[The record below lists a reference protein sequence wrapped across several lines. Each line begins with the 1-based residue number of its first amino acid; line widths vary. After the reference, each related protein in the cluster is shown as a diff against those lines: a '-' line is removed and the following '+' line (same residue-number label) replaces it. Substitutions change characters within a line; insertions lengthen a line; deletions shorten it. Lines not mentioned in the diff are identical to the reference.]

1 MPTITPTVGK
11 DLVDTLSQTLVKD
24 YYAAIIEFI
33 CNSYDEDAEVV
44 NLTYDSLEDK
54 LIIEDDGQG
63 MNKEG
68 VENFYRL
75 GDSTKLENPVSPK
88 GRRRIGKF
96 GIATVL
102 LEYLGKTYALETWQD
117 GKKIT
122 VNETFSKTEPVSYV
136 ESLDDITSHG
146 TRITIRELN
155 FDKTNFSLKRFLEKL
170 QWEIPAVPDF
180 NVYVDNEYVKKRG
193 FVTYASEYLVEEK
206 IDGHLLHGIIYFKR
220 LKSKQA
226 TMPGIL
232 LYVDNRSV
240 GDSAE
245 FRLIDIDERLEG
257 RTLGIINADF
267 LRDSITLDKSR
278 FQETDPR
285 FLQTKEAILRVLRSI
300 DNDLDV
306 GESKM
311 AYYRKDDEYKK
322 AISIL
327 ESAENIL
334 NQKLSKDSDSS
345 YYSLKLDFGEKAG
358 PIASLNKKESTI
370 YLNAENPMLVR
381 LSGRPSEAL
390 LQKMFLTFAIH
401 ALSSNEIRG
410 HLDELIEI
418 DRMTIGEAERI
429 FGNYNPFADIVRKH
443 HSGITTLPVDKIPFN
458 RYRLYSTTEIAD
470 LSGRDKSTIRYLITS
485 GVLKE
490 KIITSYVSKEKR
502 LPRYMQRDIVPVLKQ
517 IQNYKSAISIADSK
531 YETRHVVLEE
541 PKQSF
546 IDEQLG
552 EYASEF
558 PGLINVGIN
567 HPFYFVPNGK
577 IRKFRAFIKK
587 KGLLK

>member
-122 VNETFSKTEPVSYV
+122 VNETFGKTEPLSVV
-136 ESLDDITSHG
+136 ESLDDIASHG

-180 NVYVDNEYVKKRG
+180 NVYVNNEYVRKRG
-193 FVTYASEYLVEEK
+193 FVTYAAEYLVEEK

-240 GDSAE
+240 GDPAE

-300 DNDLDV
+300 DHDLDV
-306 GESKM
+306 GESVR
-311 AYYRKDDEYKK
+311 AYYRKDIQYKK

-345 YYSLKLDFGEKAG
+345 YYSLKLDFGERSG
-358 PIASLNKKESTI
+358 PIASLNKRESSI
-370 YLNAENPMLVR
+370 YINAENPMLVR
-381 LSGRPSEAL
+381 ASGRSSEAL

-401 ALSSNEIRG
+401 ALSNHEIRG
-410 HLDELIEI
+410 HLDDLIEV
-418 DRMTIGEAERI
+418 DRMIIGGAKRI
-429 FGNYNPFADIVRKH
+429 FGTYNPFSDILRKH
-443 HSGITTLPVDKIPFN
+443 HRGITTVPVDTIPFN

-470 LSGRDKSTIRYLITS
+470 LSGRDRSTIRYLITS

-490 KIITSYVSKEKR
+490 KIIPSDAKEKR
-502 LPRYMQRDIVPVLKQ
+502 LPRYMRGDIVPVLKQ
-517 IQNYKSAISIADSK
+517 IEGYKSAISIADSK
-531 YETRHVVLEE
+531 YGTRHVILEE
-541 PKQSF
+541 PKPSF
-546 IDEQLG
+546 FDKQLG

-558 PGLINVGIN
+558 PGLINMGID
-567 HPFYFVPNGK
+567 HPFYFVPNDK
-577 IRKFRAFIKK
+577 IKKFRAFIKK
-587 KGLLK
+587 KGLVK